1 MTQLRKRIRVSD
13 YIKEVNAS
21 RTTTYRLR
29 GRKLMQELDPR
40 QLTADLGGK
49 WHQSYGVAP
58 CPICQPQRRKDQNA
72 LSIKLSADR
81 LLLHCKKAGC
91 AFRDILTAAGIA
103 PGHFEVDEA
112 ALAAAAHRDA
122 ENARIKLQ
130 RARSIW
136 DYGVPIEGTK
146 GEAYLRG
153 SYCTAMIANVTPTG
167 GVHRTFFSKKGGRLS
182 RDSKMMLGPCAGGGV
197 ALSEEQGP
205 LVVCEGVETGLSL
218 LSGLLDGRHRV
229 VAALSTSGI
238 KGYQLPHEPGQLIIA
253 ADGDMAGEDA
263 SSVLGRRAHA
273 LGWEVSLMLA
283 PSDQDWNDVLQS
295 GVAA

>member
-1 MTQLRKRIRVSD
+1 
-13 YIKEVNAS
+13 
-21 RTTTYRLR
+21 
-29 GRKLMQELDPR
+29 MQELDPR

-146 GEAYLRG
+146 GEAYLRARG
-153 SYCTAMIANVTPTG
+153 ITCALPASLRWLADTYHGPSCSYCTAMIANVTPTG